1 MAKKEEQQRVA
12 IPLSK
17 WLQKEHKN
25 LLYRFDLAAD
35 LKLTIGQ
42 AKKNKELNP
51 HKKYPDF
58 FLCETTPEYGG
69 LYLELKK
76 DRDEVYNKNGEMKKS
91 EHIQG
96 QRIMLE
102 ILRAKGYK
110 AEFALGLED
119 AKEKIEHYIKEK
131 HEKH

>member
-1 MAKKEEQQRVA
+1 MKRQIEHKIAKD
-12 IPLSK
+12 LSK
-17 WLQKEHKN
+17 WLQDEHKN
-25 LLYRFDLAAD
+25 LIWRFDLAAD

-58 FLCETTPEYGG
+58 FLCEPTKGYAG

-76 DRDEVYNKNGEMKKS
+76 DRFEVFNKNGEMKKS

-96 QRIMLE
+96 QRIMRDT
-102 ILRAKGYK
+102 LRLKGYK

-119 AKEKIEHYIKEK
+119 AKRIITEYIKEK
-131 HEKH
+131 NEEH